1 MCAALTQVGE
11 GNDITGLVVVGTLVG
26 DPYFNL
32 IDSGARGDI
41 WHGRHSILVIVAEEM
56 RKEEV
61 TILIVHIA

>member
-1 MCAALTQVGE
+1 MCAALTKVGE
-11 GNDITGLVVVGTLVG
+11 GNDITGLIVVGALVG

-32 IDSGARGDI
+32 IDSDARGDI
-41 WHGRHSILVIVAEEM
+41 WYGRHSILVIVTEEV